1 MSIPI
6 FGGVL
11 MDRYL
16 DLLSEKFPSTEDVI
30 TEIINLEAILQLP
43 KGTELFLS
51 DIHGEF
57 PAFDHI
63 LRIGSGNLKEKI
75 KDLFS
80 EQMTETDISQF
91 TIFTAYPEYALT
103 TDWYKEQDKSQLIH
117 HLIDLLRFTTVKYTR
132 SKVRK
137 GLPKEYSYIIEELLY
152 IDDRINGKKD
162 YVKKIIE
169 QLVLMKEEE
178 KFLTKLAQTIQ
189 KSVIDHL
196 HIVGDIFDRGT
207 QAAKVMD
214 RIMDFSSVD
223 IQWGN
228 HDILWIGAYC
238 GSEACLLTLL
248 RIAARYNYL
257 FELEKEYGL
266 NLRPLFSFAHQTY
279 QKNPVFAPKNSK
291 NLSER
296 EQEELEKS
304 IRHFLSFNSNQNI
317 SYWIV
322 DLNLK
327 WTIVNCWKKSTMK
340 HQRLI

>member
-1 MSIPI
+1 
-6 FGGVL
+6 
-11 MDRYL
+11 
-16 DLLSEKFPSTEDVI
+16 
-30 TEIINLEAILQLP
+30 
-43 KGTELFLS
+43 
-51 DIHGEF
+51 
-57 PAFDHI
+57 
-63 LRIGSGNLKEKI
+63 
-75 KDLFS
+75 
-80 EQMTETDISQF
+80 
-91 TIFTAYPEYALT
+91 
-103 TDWYKEQDKSQLIH
+103 
-117 HLIDLLRFTTVKYTR
+117 
-132 SKVRK
+132 
-137 GLPKEYSYIIEELLY
+137 
-152 IDDRINGKKD
+152 
-162 YVKKIIE
+162 
-169 QLVLMKEEE
+169 MKEEE